1 LNKVL
6 KREDEQTRA
15 SGNGRRD
22 EIYKHD
28 GGINRARK
36 RREFNNTV
44 IRKTIKLTL
53 VGDHVFSPLRRGK
66 KKPARGVIWI
76 RRWSD
81 GGVPRRGERGEGR
94 GESEIFLGVCWV

>member
-1 LNKVL
+1 MN
-6 KREDEQTRA
+6 RHEQVAMGEETRFI
-15 SGNGRRD
+15 NTT
-22 EIYKHD
+22 

-94 GESEIFLGVCWV
+94 GESEIFWGSFGSRV